1 MRSFCLLLA
10 FALPA
15 IGADFPEPFDTET
28 KLEKFLPPAEA
39 LARLS
44 LPPGFEAVL
53 SAAEPDVR
61 NPVAMAW
68 DGRGRLWV
76 AECYSYGEQ
85 AFDPTLRDRILIFED
100 RDGDGRFDS
109 RKVFTDEL
117 QQLTGLEVGRGGV
130 WAATPPRIVFIPDAD
145 GDDIPDGAPVPHLE
159 GFKVPPD
166 SYHNLVNGLRFGPD
180 GWLYGRCGAT
190 GAAEVG
196 VTGTPKEQRIPVRG
210 GMWRY
215 HPQRRVFE
223 TITSGNTNPWGH
235 DWNEVGELFYV
246 NTVNGHFWHATH
258 GAHFVR
264 AHTLDPNPRAYA
276 LIDLH
281 ADHWHFDTAL
291 GWQDT
296 ARRKDANLSDSLGGG
311 HVHIGGMFY
320 LADNWP
326 REYRGEFFTL
336 NQHGRRSNQEH
347 VERHGS
353 GYVAR
358 HRPDFFRTGDSWFL
372 GIDLGY
378 GPDGGVF
385 VLDWSDTGECHER
398 DGVHRSSGR
407 IYKIQHGKPK
417 PVQTD
422 LARMSAADLAALHT
436 HANEWFPRRAR
447 IELAGRADAAEARA
461 PLRELLEN
469 SKDPVLRLRAL
480 WTLNVIGGADEALL
494 RGLLRDSNEH
504 LRVWALRLLAD
515 AWPLDT
521 LMSARPANFGA
532 EPVANVPN
540 PETLLP
546 ELARLAREDGSSL
559 VRLTLASL
567 LQRLPVDRRAEVAA
581 GLVAHAEDAADHNL
595 PLMIWYGLIPVAN
608 DHPQHLVD
616 LARTCSLPVTRQC
629 LARRIAEDIESRPQP
644 LEALLTFAAVADT
657 AVQADLLAGLS
668 AAFTGWRKAPKPSSW
683 DALAGKLARRA
694 ELADTARELS
704 ALFGDGRA
712 LDEVKR
718 IAYDTKAAMPQRQ
731 AALRTLIESHP
742 PDLRTI
748 CEKLLNERYLNPVA
762 AAGLAQF
769 GDPKSAD
776 LLVKAWRKFHHTER
790 GQLLEVLTTRPVFA
804 AALLDAVAANAIPR
818 SGVTAYHARRMREL
832 GDSTLADK
840 VSEVWGETRESAAD
854 KKARMAELAAALTP
868 EVLAKADRSNGR
880 LLFNAACA
888 TCHRLHGHGGALGP
902 DLTGA
907 GRDSLH
913 YLLENLVDP
922 GAQVAA
928 DFRLNVVT
936 MKDGR
941 VLSGVLGPRSGRT
954 LNLRTMTETLTLEQG
969 EVAESRELPVSM
981 MPEGLLNALAPEQVR
996 DLIAYLMHPSQVP
1009 LPAGP

>member
-1 MRSFCLLLA
+1 MRPLRLLFLA
-10 FALPA
+10 LLPA
-15 IGADFPEPFDTET
+15 LGADFPEPFDTET
-28 KLEKFLPPAEA
+28 KLEQFLAPEAA
-39 LARLS
+39 LAQLRL
-44 LPPGFEAVL
+44 PDGFEAVL
-53 SAAEPDVR
+53 SAAEPQVR
-61 NPVAMAW
+61 NPIAMAW

-100 RDGDGRFDS
+100 RDGDGRFDT

-117 QQLTGLEVGRGGV
+117 QQLTSLEVGHGGV

-145 GDDIPDGAPVPHLE
+145 GDDIPDAAPIPHLE

-196 VTGTPKEQRIPVRG
+196 VPGTPEDQRIPVRG

-215 HPQRRVFE
+215 HPQRKVFE
-223 TITSGNTNPWGH
+223 AITSGNTNPWGH

-246 NTVNGHFWHATH
+246 NTVNGHFWHATP

-264 AHTLDPNPRAYA
+264 AHTLDPNPRAYS

-296 ARRKDANLSDSLGGG
+296 ARRKDVNLSDTLGGG
-311 HVHIGGMFY
+311 HVHIGAMFY

-326 REYRGEFFTL
+326 QEFRGEFFTL
-336 NQHGRRSNQEH
+336 NQHGRRANREH

-353 GYVAR
+353 GYLAR
-358 HRPDFFRTGDSWFL
+358 HRPDFFRTGDRWFL
-372 GIDLGY
+372 GLDLSY

-407 IYKIQHGKPK
+407 IYKIQHGQPK
-417 PVQTD
+417 PVTVD
-422 LARMSAADLAALHT
+422 LARLSPAELAALHT

-447 IELAGRADAAEARA
+447 VELAGRADAAAARA
-461 PLRELLEN
+461 PLRELLATA
-469 SKDPVLRLRAL
+469 KDPVVRLRAL
-480 WTLNVIGGADEALL
+480 WSLQVIGGTDEALL
-494 RGLLRDSNEH
+494 RGLLGETNEH
-504 LRVWALRLLAD
+504 LRAWALRLLAD
-515 AWPLDT
+515 SWPLDT
-521 LMSARPANFGA
+521 LMSVRPANFGA
-532 EPVANVPN
+532 QPVANGPN
-540 PETLLP
+540 PEAWLP
-546 ELARLAREDGSSL
+546 ELARLAREDDSAL

-581 GLVAHAEDAADHNL
+581 GLVARAEDANDHNL
-595 PLMIWYGLIPVAN
+595 PLMIWYGLIPVAEN
-608 DHPQHLVD
+608 HPQHLVD
-616 LARTCSLPVTRQC
+616 LARACALPMTRQC
-629 LARRIAEDIESRPQP
+629 LARRLAEDIETRPQP
-644 LEALLTFAAVADT
+644 LEALLAFAAT
-657 AVQADLLAGLS
+657 AKPEVQADLLAGLS
-668 AAFTGWRKAPKPSSW
+668 AAFTGWRKAPKPAGW
-683 DALAGKLARRA
+683 EALVAKLAGRP
-694 ELADTARELS
+694 ELTDTVRELS

-712 LDEVKR
+712 LDEVKQL
-718 IAYDTKAAMPQRQ
+718 AFAKEAAMTQRQ
-731 AALRTLIESHP
+731 AALRTLIDSRP
-742 PDLRTI
+742 PDLRAI
-748 CEKLLNERYLNPVA
+748 CEKLLNERYLNPLA

-769 GDPKSAD
+769 GDAD
-776 LLVKAWRKFHHTER
+776 AAQLLVKAWRKFHHTER
-790 GQLLEVLTTRPVFA
+790 NQLLEVLTTRPVFA
-804 AALLDAVAANAIPR
+804 LALLDAVAAGDIPR
-818 SGVTAYHARRMREL
+818 GAVSAYHARRMREL
-832 GDSTLADK
+832 GDASLDQRVT
-840 VSEVWGETRESAAD
+840 EVWGETRESAAD

-868 EVLAKADRSNGR
+868 EVLAKADRGNGR

-888 TCHRLHGHGGALGP
+888 TCHRLHGHGGVLGP

-941 VLSGVLGPRSGRT
+941 VLSGVLGPRGGRT
-954 LNLRTMTETLTLEQG
+954 LSLRTMTETLTLEKT
-969 EVAESRELPVSM
+969 EVAETRELPVSM

-1009 LPAGP
+1009 LPAAP